1 MRKFQNIRKQVDEDP
16 MLFSDDIFK
25 IEPLQGEIWPNQEMT
40 ICVTFRPQHPLR
52 YTCTAF
58 CNITCSEER
67 LPLNLV
73 GYGVGPKA
81 SLSMRECDIG
91 DIFVNYP
98 QRFDLV
104 ISNDG

>member
-1 MRKFQNIRKQVDEDP
+1 M
-16 MLFSDDIFK
+16 
-25 IEPLQGEIWPNQEMT
+25 
-40 ICVTFRPQHPLR
+40 R

-58 CNITCSEER
+58 SNITCSEER

-73 GYGVGPKA
+73 GFGIGPKA

-104 ISNDG
+104 ISNDGEIECQYKLMNYETPFGAKF

>member
-1 MRKFQNIRKQVDEDP
+1 

-58 CNITCSEER
+58 CNIVCSEER

-104 ISNDG
+104 ISNDGEI